1 MTRRAG
7 RAWWHPA
14 TWLPAVVALLA
25 VAVLWQLVASAL
37 VDRGQTYLLPLPA
50 DVVGELTGSSGT
62 YLSDAWTTLSTA
74 LLGVAAGGALAVLLA
89 VVLSEVPLLAR
100 AVLPLAVVLNTTPV
114 VALAPALVVAFG
126 FGRTPKVIVTAV
138 VVFFPVLVTVLSG
151 LRTAPP
157 DALAVL
163 RSLRASRLEVL
174 WRLRLPAALPSL
186 FTALRVVLPLSVVGA
201 VVAEFVAAGSSSGL
215 GTLITTSAAS
225 YRLAPVYAAI
235 LVLAAMG
242 VLLLGAVVAVERRV
256 LRRFAPGRR

>member
-1 MTRRAG
+1 MSTRP
-7 RAWWHPA
+7 WWHPA
-14 TWLPAVVALLA
+14 TWLPAAVALALLA
-25 VAVLWQLVASAL
+25 TAWQLAATAL
-37 VDRGQTYLLPLPA
+37 AARGETYLLPLPA
-50 DVVGELTGSSGT
+50 DVLTELVGSPGR

-74 LLGVAAGGALAVLLA
+74 LLGVAAGGLLAVVLA

-100 AVLPLAVVLNTTPV
+100 AVVPLAVVLNTTPV

-126 FGRTPKVIVTAV
+126 FGRTPKVVVTAV

-151 LRTAPP
+151 LRAAPP

-174 WRLRLPAALPSL
+174 RRLRLPAALPAL

-201 VVAEFVAAGSSSGL
+201 VVAEFVAAGSSAGL
-215 GTLITTSAAS
+215 GTLITTSAAN
-225 YRLAPVYAAI
+225 YQLAPVYAAI
-235 LVLAAMG
+235 IVLAVMG

-256 LRRFAPGRR
+256 LARYAPGRR